1 MQGGRLPPLHGSHDG
16 PRLGPAQ
23 RSPEDGQPVRGAR
36 RRGAERLDRA
46 AVRLEEHLR
55 DGGGPGRLAIRPA
68 GFRWQEAPSGGCWT
82 PRPESRCPTGSA
94 DASGRQHS
102 RVGPRCRGASRVDPA
117 RRLGGAGGRRRVPH
131 SGGVRGDIHSGTSL
145 RPRKCRRT
153 ASVFIDLGL
162 DGGPILL
169 GLVAAGSGIPTA
181 FLAAAI
187 VTAVGAALL
196 LSRPAPPSQ
205 RPAERSA

>member
-1 MQGGRLPPLHGSHDG
+1 MGPGSAPLSDHPKTVNLCEEPVVAVLNGWIGQLFDWRNIYVTVAAPVDSQSGQRDSGGRKRQAGDVG
-16 PRLGPAQ
+16 
-23 RSPEDGQPVRGAR
+23 
-36 RRGAERLDRA
+36 RRGPNHTA
-46 AVRLEEHLR
+46 
-55 DGGGPGRLAIRPA
+55 RPA
-68 GFRWQEAPSGGCWT
+68 
-82 PRPESRCPTGSA
+82 SA
-94 DASGRQHS
+94 DASGRLHS